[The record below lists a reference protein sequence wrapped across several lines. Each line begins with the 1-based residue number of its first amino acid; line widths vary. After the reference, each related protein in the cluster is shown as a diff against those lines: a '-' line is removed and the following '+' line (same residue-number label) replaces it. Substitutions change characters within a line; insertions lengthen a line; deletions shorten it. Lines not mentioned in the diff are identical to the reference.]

1 MPDSLKEL
9 LADER
14 VLKCGVSI
22 AHDAELLLA
31 QYSLPVRG
39 FVDLA
44 AVSHRTGH
52 TNSGLGLQPI
62 VRAVLGADLSKEV
75 AVQCSDWSADLTEEQ
90 IYYAASDAH
99 SAQRALFKL
108 HEIALLNL
116 DSPVVGD
123 TRLAPASSPDLMGW
137 CEATGVIGAEI
148 GPAERQAMRA
158 EATKKAGAERASAQ
172 SPSKAR
178 SWKDAA
184 LSAAGADKPSPPTSA
199 VRSPKSSDSSSP
211 RGASAKSPKAAA
223 AAKKKPAQAKA
234 KPVQPEAPVVAKAEP
249 KKLAG
254 AWGKPDVAR
263 QLFN

>member
-90 IYYAASDAH
+90 IAGSGVRLMLGVCSRKKNVQELMTASREH
-99 SAQRALFKL
+99 
-108 HEIALLNL
+108 
-116 DSPVVGD
+116 
-123 TRLAPASSPDLMGW
+123 RL
-137 CEATGVIGAEI
+137 
-148 GPAERQAMRA
+148 
-158 EATKKAGAERASAQ
+158 
-172 SPSKAR
+172 
-178 SWKDAA
+178 
-184 LSAAGADKPSPPTSA
+184 
-199 VRSPKSSDSSSP
+199 
-211 RGASAKSPKAAA
+211 
-223 AAKKKPAQAKA
+223 
-234 KPVQPEAPVVAKAEP
+234 
-249 KKLAG
+249 
-254 AWGKPDVAR
+254 
-263 QLFN
+263 